1 MLKYL
6 GGYAATAIVFLALD
20 ACWLMLA
27 GPRLYQPL
35 IGQLL
40 AEKVSL
46 GPAIAFYLIY
56 VAAVVALA
64 IAPAI
69 AHGDWKSAA
78 IKGAIFGA
86 AAYATYDL
94 TNQATMKIWSTKI
107 TLADIAWGA
116 FVTTVAATAGYYAT
130 RRLAGR

>member
-1 MLKYL
+1 
-6 GGYAATAIVFLALD
+6 
-20 ACWLMLA
+20 MLA

-56 VAAVVALA
+56 IAAVVALA

-86 AAYATYDL
+86 AAYATYD
-94 TNQATMKIWSTKI
+94 
-107 TLADIAWGA
+107 
-116 FVTTVAATAGYYAT
+116 
-130 RRLAGR
+130 